1 MPARFLPA
9 YLAATFAVQDVSG
22 SEGEEGNGTDSETA
36 SPTIPALRA
45 SPFSQA
51 VPPVPLQLARVASA
65 AKTPLS
71 SGRSEQPSQR
81 AGEEPQHDG
90 GGGAAV
96 PRLNL
101 SPSMHSNLETRNAVA
116 ELQVGGVLCSNQ
128 H

>member
-1 MPARFLPA
+1 MPALQQA
-9 YLAATFAVQDVSG
+9 SG
-22 SEGEEGNGTDSETA
+22 SEGEEGYDSETA

-45 SPFSQA
+45 SPFSQG

-65 AKTPLS
+65 TKTPLS
-71 SGRSEQPSQR
+71 SGRSEQQSQR
-81 AGEEPQHDG
+81 AGDEQQQDG
-90 GGGAAV
+90 GGGTAV

-116 ELQVGGVLCSNQ
+116 ELQVGAVF